1 MNLEG
6 KDAQEA
12 DSVQPIGF
20 GAPRASGDQDAGRLD
35 NVVTHAARR
44 QKSMQ
49 PKCSAAR
56 PQIAAERPR
65 PEVDRGLQIHL
76 DGLRIV
82 RCRGHHDLFSR
93 LTTQLIAA
101 SG

>member
-35 NVVTHAARR
+35 NVVNHAARR

-49 PKCSAAR
+49 PKCS
-56 PQIAAERPR
+56 PP
-65 PEVDRGLQIHL
+65 GLK
-76 DGLRIV
+76 
-82 RCRGHHDLFSR
+82 
-93 LTTQLIAA
+93 
-101 SG
+101 